1 MNIIYRMEWKNGL
14 FMKILVF
21 KSLPFLFYKTLTK
34 AEQWNI
40 QILFTKLINELVR
53 MTYYRELTV

>member
-1 MNIIYRMEWKNGL
+1 MNIIYRMEWKKRLVHENSSFQIIAL
-14 FMKILVF
+14 FILQ
-21 KSLPFLFYKTLTK
+21 TLTK